1 MLDPRFSWND
11 HFDFMANKTGTR
23 QCTWAVWSTFA
34 DIHSTRYTDALFGVT
49 GISSYL
55 WCLTRHDT
63 HETYLIYPMNA
74 ISENMMIRQYKI
86 RQRMQNIF
94 KFIFTGRHNLHIR
107 CVQLTRGEVASLSEQ
122 DLLTA
127 GHQLRKERKVIPRN
141 VCIAHTQKNTII
153 LPVFEYCSCV

>member
-1 MLDPRFSWND
+1 
-11 HFDFMANKTGTR
+11 
-23 QCTWAVWSTFA
+23 
-34 DIHSTRYTDALFGVT
+34 
-49 GISSYL
+49 
-55 WCLTRHDT
+55 
-63 HETYLIYPMNA
+63 MNA

-127 GHQLRKERKVIPRN
+127 GHQLRKELKVIPRN
-141 VCIAHTQKNTII
+141 VCITHTQKTTI
-153 LPVFEYCSCV
+153 LPVFEYCSSVWDKSCGQGNNEYLSKLQKHVAESLLAWYISHPKLVVPTIKERLPEMFINL